1 MRAGGMQLVRWAIQ
15 QDAGT
20 PTNKLI
26 LVILAARARLDGRTD
41 QVNQAELAA
50 QVGISLRQMSRC
62 IRRLVAL
69 GLIARGPEPTGTH
82 RTFWLMVFTPGN
94 KGD

>member
-1 MRAGGMQLVRWAIQ
+1 MPDAGGTWGWVHWAIQ
-15 QDAGT
+15 QDTGT

-26 LVILAARARLDGRTD
+26 LVILATRATRDGSTGK
-41 QVNQAELAA
+41 VNQAELAQ

-62 IRRLVAL
+62 IRRLAAL

-82 RTFWLMVFTPGN
+82 GTYQLRGAR
-94 KGD
+94 